1 MAERLKDKIAI
12 VTGAGTSG
20 PGMGNGKAAALLFAR
35 EGAVVVTVDLDE
47 SAAQQT
53 ASEIEAENGRAIAVG
68 ADVSRADDVQ
78 RIVNTTIK
86 HFGRIDVLH
95 NNVGIEI
102 PGDPVSTTEE
112 DWDRVHAVNL
122 KSVFLLGKH
131 AIPHMERQGGGAIVN
146 VSSVASIRW
155 SPVPYVSYHTSK
167 AALNHLTR
175 IVARQYA
182 HRNIRCNAVLL
193 GMMDTPHIRTFLRDR
208 SEEEVEQ
215 IMRMRDSYC
224 PMGHMGNA
232 WDGAHAALFLASD
245 DARYITGALLVVDGG
260 LTL

>member
-1 MAERLKDKIAI
+1 MAERLKGKIAI

-35 EGAVVVTVDLDE
+35 EGATIVAVDLNAE
-47 SAAQQT
+47 AAAQT
-53 ASEIEAENGRAIAVG
+53 VNDIEAENGRAIAIG

-78 RIVNTTIK
+78 RIVSTTVER
-86 HFGRIDVLH
+86 FGRIDVLH

-102 PGDPVSTTEE
+102 AGDPVSTTEE

-131 AIPHMERQGGGAIVN
+131 VIPHMERQGGGSIVN

-155 SPVPYVSYHTSK
+155 SPVPYFSYHTSK

-175 IVARQYA
+175 VVARQYA
-182 HRNIRCNAVLL
+182 AQKIRCNAILL
-193 GMMDTPHIRTFLRDR
+193 GMMDTPHIRTFMSDR
-208 SEEEVEQ
+208 SQDEVEQ
-215 IMRMRDSYC
+215 IMRMRDSFC

-232 WDGAHAALFLASD
+232 WDAANAALFLASD
-245 DARYITGALLVVDGG
+245 EARYITGVLLVVDGG

>member
-35 EGAVVVTVDLDE
+35 EGATVVAVDRNE
-47 SAAQQT
+47 QAAEQT
-53 ASEIEAENGRAIAVG
+53 AEEIATETGRAIAIA
-68 ADVSRADDVQ
+68 ADVSSDRDV
-78 RIVNTTIK
+78 RRTVDTTVER
-86 HFGRIDVLH
+86 FGRIDVLH

-131 AIPHMERQGGGAIVN
+131 VIPHMQRQGGGAIVN
-146 VSSVASIRW
+146 VSSVASVRW
-155 SPVPYVSYHTSK
+155 SPVPYFSYHTSK

-175 IVARQYA
+175 VVARQYA
-182 HRNIRCNAVLL
+182 AEGIRCNSILL
-193 GMMDTPHIRTFLRDR
+193 GMMDTPHIRTYYSDR
-208 SEEEVEQ
+208 SQEEVEQ
-215 IMRMRDSYC
+215 VMRMRDSYC
-224 PMGHMGNA
+224 PMGRMGDA
-232 WDGAHAALFLASD
+232 WDAAHAALFLASEE
-245 DARYITGALLVVDGG
+245 ARYITGALLVVDGG